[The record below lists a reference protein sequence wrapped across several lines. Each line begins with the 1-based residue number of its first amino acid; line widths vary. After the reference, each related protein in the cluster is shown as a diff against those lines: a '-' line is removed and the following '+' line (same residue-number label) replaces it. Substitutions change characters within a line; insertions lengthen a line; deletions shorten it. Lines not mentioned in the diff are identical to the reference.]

1 MTLMHFDPF
10 RDLERLTEQALA
22 QSRGP
27 RALPM
32 EALRRGDGFLIAM
45 DVPGVDAADVD
56 VSVERNVVT
65 VRAHREPLREHGD
78 ELVVDERPTGDFSRQ
93 LLLGENLDATQ
104 LSADFNGG
112 VLLLR
117 IPVAEASKPCKVEIA
132 SRRGESHTLNAG
144 SAEPANA

>member
-10 RDLERLTEQALA
+10 RDLDRLTEQALTH
-22 QSRGP
+22 SHGP

-32 EALRRGDGFLIAM
+32 EALRREDGFLIAM
-45 DVPGVDAADVD
+45 DVPGVDPADVE

-65 VRAHREPLREHGD
+65 VRAHREPLHEHGD
-78 ELVVDERPTGDFSRQ
+78 ELLVDERTTGDFSRQ

-117 IPVAEASKPCKVEIA
+117 IPVAEASKPRKVEIA
-132 SRRGESHTLNAG
+132 SRRGKADTVKAG

>member
-1 MTLMHFDPF
+1 MHFDPF

-45 DVPGVDAADVD
+45 DAPGVDPADVE
-56 VSVERNVVT
+56 VKVERNVVT
-65 VRAHREPLREHGD
+65 VRAHREPLHKHGD
-78 ELVVDERPTGDFSRQ
+78 ELIVDERPTGDFSRQ
-93 LLLGENLDATQ
+93 FFLGENLDATQ
-104 LSADFNGG
+104 LSADVDGG

-117 IPVAEASKPCKVEIA
+117 IPVAEASKPRKVEIA
-132 SRRGESHTLNAG
+132 SRRGESDTVKAG

>member
-1 MTLMHFDPF
+1 
-10 RDLERLTEQALA
+10 
-22 QSRGP
+22 
-27 RALPM
+27 
-32 EALRRGDGFLIAM
+32 M
-45 DVPGVDAADVD
+45 DVPGVDPGDVE

-65 VRAHREPLREHGD
+65 VRAHREPLPEHGD

-117 IPVAEASKPCKVEIA
+117 ILVAEASKPRKVEFA
-132 SRRGESHTLNAG
+132 GSRGDSDTVKAG

>member
-1 MTLMHFDPF
+1 MTLMHFDPV

-45 DVPGVDAADVD
+45 DMPGVEPAGVD

-65 VRAHREPLREHGD
+65 VRAHRQPLHEQGD
-78 ELVVDERPTGDFSRQ
+78 ELIVDERPTGDFSRQ
-93 LLLGENLDATQ
+93 LYPGENLDATQ
-104 LSADFNGG
+104 LSADFHGG

-117 IPVAEASKPCKVEIA
+117 IPVAEAIQSRKVEI
-132 SRRGESHTLNAG
+132 SGRRGESHTVEAG

>member
-1 MTLMHFDPF
+1 MTLMHFEPF

-22 QSRGP
+22 YGRGP

-45 DVPGVDAADVD
+45 DVPGVDPAEVE

-65 VRAHREPLREHGD
+65 VRAHREPVREHGD
-78 ELVVDERPTGDFSRQ
+78 ELVVDERSTGDFSRQ

-117 IPVAEASKPCKVEIA
+117 IPVAEASKPRKVEIA
-132 SRRGESHTLNAG
+132 GRRGDSDTVKAG
-144 SAEPANA
+144 STEPANA

>member
-1 MTLMHFDPF
+1 
-10 RDLERLTEQALA
+10 
-22 QSRGP
+22 
-27 RALPM
+27 
-32 EALRRGDGFLIAM
+32 M
-45 DVPGVDAADVD
+45 DVPGVDPADVE

-65 VRAHREPLREHGD
+65 VRAHREPLHEHRD

-93 LLLGENLDATQ
+93 LFLGENLDATQ

-117 IPVAEASKPCKVEIA
+117 IPVAEASNPRKVEIA
-132 SRRGESHTLNAG
+132 SRRGECHTVQAG

>member
-22 QSRGP
+22 YGRGP

-45 DVPGVDAADVD
+45 DVPAVDPANVE

-65 VRAHREPLREHGD
+65 ARAHREPLHEHGD
-78 ELVVDERPTGDFSRQ
+78 ELVVDERPTGHFSRQ
-93 LLLGENLDATQ
+93 LFLGENLDATQ

-117 IPVAEASKPCKVEIA
+117 IPVAEASKPRKVEIA
-132 SRRGESHTLNAG
+132 SRRGESHTVKAG
-144 SAEPANA
+144 SAEPANV

>member
-1 MTLMHFDPF
+1 MTLMHFEPF

-22 QSRGP
+22 YGRGP

-32 EALRRGDGFLIAM
+32 EALRRGDGFLIAP
-45 DVPGVDAADVD
+45 DVPGVDPADVE
-56 VSVERNVVT
+56 VSVDRSVVT
-65 VRAHREPLREHGD
+65 VRAYREPLHEHGD
-78 ELVVDERPTGDFSRQ
+78 ELVVDERPTGDFSQQ
-93 LLLGENLDATQ
+93 LFLGENVDATQ

-117 IPVAEASKPCKVEIA
+117 IPVTEASKPRKVEIA
-132 SRRGESHTLNAG
+132 SRRGESHTVKAG

>member
-22 QSRGP
+22 YGRGP

-45 DVPGVDAADVD
+45 DVPGVDPADIEVN
-56 VSVERNVVT
+56 VERNVVT
-65 VRAHREPLREHGD
+65 VRAHREPLHEHGD

-93 LLLGENLDATQ
+93 LFLGENLDATQ

-117 IPVAEASKPCKVEIA
+117 IPVAEASKPRKVDIA
-132 SRRGESHTLNAG
+132 NRSGKSHTVEAG

>member
-1 MTLMHFDPF
+1 MTPMHFDPF

-22 QSRGP
+22 HSRGP

-45 DVPGVDAADVD
+45 DVPGVEPSAVE

-65 VRAHREPLREHGD
+65 ARAHREPLHEQGD
-78 ELVVDERPTGDFSRQ
+78 ELLVDERPTGDFSRQ

-104 LSADFNGG
+104 LSADFHGG

-117 IPVAEASKPCKVEIA
+117 IPVAEASKPRKVEIA
-132 SRRGESHTLNAG
+132 SRRGESHTVKAG